1 MSKRVTMSVALESD
15 SWMDFLS
22 EFFASRLVLN
32 ASRRIFHASSR
43 FHNVSRSR
51 FMLFSIVNERVVS
64 FAKAPWRFSDF
75 FLLSFYLYFHYNE
88 SSGLRVKCF
97 VKILYKHTYISY
109 LYSFVIY
116 VLALW
121 SMGTWSV
128 ERNRNIRIFFW

>member
-1 MSKRVTMSVALESD
+1 MSVALESE

-32 ASRRIFHASSR
+32 ASRRSFHASSR

-51 FMLFSIVNERVVS
+51 FMLFFIVNERVVS
-64 FAKAPWRFSDF
+64 FAKAPWRFSDIFSLF
-75 FLLSFYLYFHYNE
+75 FFYLYFHYNV

-97 VKILYKHTYISY
+97 VKILSKRTWISY
-109 LYSFVIY
+109 LYSFAIY

-121 SMGTWSV
+121 SMDTWSV
-128 ERNRNIRIFFW
+128 ERNRNIGIFFGKIHE